1 MTAILLALGASA
13 AWGASDFMGG
23 LRARAVALPT
33 ILLVSQGAGLVVAVV
48 VLLVAGGGVPLD
60 PGLGY
65 GFLGGLAAVLDLG
78 MIYMVLAR
86 GPVIL
91 IAPIGA
97 LGASIPVAFGLAG
110 GDPVSASILA
120 GLALALLGSVAA
132 SYEPEDAAESAGF
145 AATVPLALA
154 AAVGVGLAMLL
165 LERASEVDPLWGT
178 GALRVGG
185 FIGALAVVGAATTR
199 RRSPGAR
206 IGSLG
211 PALLASLAL
220 VGLFDVLAD
229 IGYAVATTSGSLS
242 TVAVL
247 SSMYPVIT
255 VTLGYVVLRERV
267 FPIQVAGVGLALA
280 GVALL
285 AAPAT

>member
-1 MTAILLALGASA
+1 
-13 AWGASDFMGG
+13 
-23 LRARAVALPT
+23 
-33 ILLVSQGAGLVVAVV
+33 
-48 VLLVAGGGVPLD
+48 
-60 PGLGY
+60 
-65 GFLGGLAAVLDLG
+65 VLDLG

-91 IAPIGA
+91 IAPIAA

-110 GDPVSASILA
+110 GDPVSATILA

-132 SYEPEDAAESAGF
+132 SYEPEDGAESAGF

-185 FIGALAVVGAATTR
+185 FIGALAVVGVAAAR
-199 RRSPGAR
+199 RRPAAR
-206 IGSLG
+206 IASLE
-211 PALLASLAL
+211 PELLASLVL

-247 SSMYPVIT
+247 ASMYPVVT
-255 VTLGYVVLRERV
+255 VALGYTVLRERV

-285 AAPAT
+285 AAPAA